1 MLSMIPYYILYPEE
15 ATIIPSFNTSII
27 LNLLFLGF
35 VASMLCFLAWN
46 WVLKKLGAV
55 VATNYVYFNPVT
67 TIVFAWLV
75 LSERVTIY
83 FLIGTAL
90 ILVGLY
96 LTDRKR
102 RD

>member
-1 MLSMIPYYILYPEE
+1 
-15 ATIIPSFNTSII
+15 
-27 LNLLFLGF
+27 
-35 VASMLCFLAWN
+35 MLCFLAWN